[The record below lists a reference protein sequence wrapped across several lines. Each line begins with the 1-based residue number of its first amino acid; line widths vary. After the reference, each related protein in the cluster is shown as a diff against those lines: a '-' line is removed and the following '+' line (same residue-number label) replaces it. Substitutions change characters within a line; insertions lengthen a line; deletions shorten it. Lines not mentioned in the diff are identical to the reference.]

1 MKRRHVRMPGTHI
14 HGRLDGRGA
23 EVLNLSLTGA
33 LLVSREEYPVD
44 SHLTLMLLRDGIEV
58 SVKAR
63 VIRSDPAARK
73 AKWLVAVTFL
83 SPSAEAKKAIPQLI
97 IKNSRGR

>member
-1 MKRRHVRMPGTHI
+1 MPGNHI
-14 HGRLDGRGA
+14 QCRLDGHGA
-23 EVLNLSLTGA
+23 EVMNLSLTGA
-33 LLVSREEYPVD
+33 LLVYKEEVPVD
-44 SHLTLMLLRDGIEV
+44 SLLTLLLLREGIEL